1 MGERFEV
8 NHSIGSPAVVRVEDE
23 VAVEVTSIESREW
36 ESIPWGAKWL
46 FFFYFVSLLTLLSS
60 SHNFLALPPY
70 PARGALAGLSKE
82 GLGAVETR

>member
-46 FFFYFVSLLTLLSS
+46 FFLSFCIFVDTFVFITQFSS
-60 SHNFLALPPY
+60 APTISCQRSFSRVVE
-70 PARGALAGLSKE
+70 RGSW
-82 GLGAVETR
+82 RS

>member
-46 FFFYFVSLLTLLSS
+46 FCIFVDTFVFITQFSS
-60 SHNFLALPPY
+60 APTISCQRSFSRVVK
-70 PARGALAGLSKE
+70 RGSW
-82 GLGAVETR
+82 RS